1 MTHTA
6 APCTSE
12 AERFHTNQNDSHTYA
27 DFRRRVLIRGKRKT
41 QYGLQGE

>member
-12 AERFHTNQNDSHTYA
+12 AERFHINQDDSCPH
-27 DFRRRVLIRGKRKT
+27 LNE
-41 QYGLQGE
+41 QYWL